1 MFIEVHNERQ
11 YFWNETFRYLVMKKK
26 NYFVDSLQGLC
37 CYFLFGL
44 VLLFPIKM
52 LKLSDHLEL
61 LYSNS
66 QLMNSKSRIVFL
78 NHYAALET
86 SFFAL
91 VSEINR
97 LHVLRNR
104 KKTMRG

>member
-1 MFIEVHNERQ
+1 
-11 YFWNETFRYLVMKKK
+11 MKKK
-26 NYFVDSLQGLC
+26 DYFVDRFQGLC

-61 LYSNS
+61 LYNNS
-66 QLMNSKSRIVFL
+66 QLMNRKSRFFL
-78 NHYAALET
+78 DDYADLET

-91 VSEINR
+91 VCEINW

-104 KKTMRG
+104 KKNMRG